1 MASKVENGIK
11 SFFNIKEEK
20 EACGVGF
27 IVSIDGIAS
36 HKVSLFCITSN
47 LSDVIDVISIM

>member
-1 MASKVENGIK
+1 MASKTVNGIK
-11 SFFNIKEEK
+11 SFFNVKDEK

-36 HKVSLFCITSN
+36 HKVRHFPPL
-47 LSDVIDVISIM
+47 